1 MSVMDAFEEL
11 SPPSEIYTLDE
22 VVEILRKETDAEMI
36 KAEMEDFGFR
46 SRIAVIDDKIDG
58 LLDGEGEMAEN
69 AIRLLQT
76 ERLKLLKGRKN

>member
-11 SPPSEIYTLDE
+11 APPSEIYTLDE
-22 VVEILRKETDAEMI
+22 VVEILRKETDAEQ
-36 KAEMEDFGFR
+36 
-46 SRIAVIDDKIDG
+46 
-58 LLDGEGEMAEN
+58 